1 MVGWREFSVEVK
13 GRPLTCLLAEPDEL
27 SDRPA
32 LLLNFAADRTA
43 ALKSEPYNITPS
55 MFLAAGHRAA
65 SFNLPCH
72 GDREVPGQPRGI
84 VGFCAEWR
92 RGVDVFAGFVDEGR
106 AVIDTLI
113 ERQLAEPG
121 RIFVSGTSRG
131 GYCALRLMAAD
142 ERIAAAA
149 AFSPVTDWRV
159 LTEFASIKDK
169 SEVAELALPHFA
181 GALAGRAVWLAIGNS
196 DARVGTDACLRFAE
210 AVLRAE
216 SEAGFSSSQ
225 FVLHVVPEKDHQL
238 SDVWRRRGGD
248 YLLDWA
254 NREGG
259 IGRLEERKKDGN
271 EGSYIVGF

>member
-1 MVGWREFSVEVK
+1 MVSWREFSVEVK
-13 GRPLTCLLAEPDEL
+13 RQALTCLLAEPKEL
-27 SDRPA
+27 SGRPA

-43 ALKSEPYNITPS
+43 TLKTQPYNITPR
-55 MFLAAGHRAA
+55 MFLAAGHRAL

-72 GDREVPGQPRGI
+72 GDREVPGQHRGI
-84 VGFCAEWR
+84 AGFCAEWT
-92 RGVDVFAGFVDEGR
+92 RGNDVFAGFVDEGR

-159 LTEFASIKDK
+159 LKEFAEIRDSPEIADI
-169 SEVAELALPHFA
+169 ALTRFA
-181 GALAGRAVWLAIGNS
+181 GSVAGRAVWLAIGNS

-210 AVLRAE
+210 AVVRAE
-216 SEAGFSSSQ
+216 AEKGISSSR
-225 FVLHVVPEKDHQL
+225 FVLHVVPEKEHQL
-238 SDVWRRRGGD
+238 SDSWRRRGGE
-248 YLLDWA
+248 YLLNWA
-254 NREGG
+254 NNQRST
-259 IGRLEERKKDGN
+259 D
-271 EGSYIVGF
+271 

>member
-1 MVGWREFSVEVK
+1 MVGWSEFSVEVS
-13 GRPLTCLLAEPDEL
+13 GQTLTCLLAEPKEL

-32 LLLNFAADRTA
+32 LLLHFAADRTA
-43 ALKSEPYNITPS
+43 TLKTEPYNITPS

-84 VGFCAEWR
+84 AGFSAEWR
-92 RGVDVFAGFVDEGR
+92 RGIDVFAGFVDEGR

-159 LTEFASIKDK
+159 LKEFAEIRDSPEIAD
-169 SEVAELALPHFA
+169 LALTRFA
-181 GALAGRAVWLAIGNS
+181 GSVAGRAVWLAIGNS

-210 AVLRAE
+210 AVVRAE
-216 SEAGFSSSQ
+216 AEKGISSSR
-225 FVLHVVPEKDHQL
+225 FVLHVVPEREHEL
-238 SDVWRRRGGD
+238 SGDWRQCGGK

-254 NREGG
+254 NKQPQR
-259 IGRLEERKKDGN
+259 
-271 EGSYIVGF
+271 